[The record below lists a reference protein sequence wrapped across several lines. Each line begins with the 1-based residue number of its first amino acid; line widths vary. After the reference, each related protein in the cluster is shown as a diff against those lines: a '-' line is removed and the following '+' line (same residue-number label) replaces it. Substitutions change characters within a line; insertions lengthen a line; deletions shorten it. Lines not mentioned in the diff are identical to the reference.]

1 MENNY
6 FFIDGSALLSDV
18 KRLRQEDVSLNGR
31 RLSLV
36 QFAQAFTGH
45 YLQQY
50 HGGSYRRFTFYFV
63 QEDDRLDRD
72 LILPDS
78 SIPGVI
84 SDLRIER
91 CGKSI
96 KEFRVA
102 KEWLEKNNAPQYV
115 TECIYRSEKA
125 VDTQICADALQ
136 LAAVGKLDRLFL
148 YTNDYDF
155 VPLCR
160 ALRSLG
166 LNINLLRIHSF
177 SVNKSLA
184 QECDAFDVLHPNVIH
199 SLFLPLPE
207 APQPAQP
214 GAQPDA
220 GTDRKLAP

>member
-1 MENNY
+1 MY
-6 FFIDGSALLSDV
+6 FTLF
-18 KRLRQEDVSLNGR
+18 VSTDMTNDELWRAVLGQIE
-31 RLSLV
+31 LSLSK
-36 QFAQAFTGH
+36 AN
-45 YLQQY
+45 
-50 HGGSYRRFTFYFV
+50 FV
-63 QEDDRLDRD
+63 TWFKNTSLLETSQGKA
-72 LILPDS
+72 LI
-78 SIPGVI
+78 GVPN
-84 SDLRIER
+84 
-91 CGKSI
+91 G
-96 KEFRVA
+96 FA